1 MKGPGWSWEALAAVL
16 YAPSGAG
23 GADAREQW
31 VENAAVSVGEVELPD
46 GAPQVVLTAFREPD
60 APVCEIRLSAEDAR
74 NLGVS
79 LLAAGTASGQPFSRE
94 DALQEIVQSLR
105 VGQQARYGSPGERAE
120 PEGG

>member
-1 MKGPGWSWEALAAVL
+1 MKGPGWSWEALEAIL
-16 YAPSGAG
+16 YAPSAAGAG
-23 GADAREQW
+23 GEK
-31 VENAAVSVGEVELPD
+31 VETAAVSVGELEPPD
-46 GAPQVVLTAFREPD
+46 SAPQVVLTAFRAPGK
-60 APVCEIRLSAEDAR
+60 PVCELRLSAEDAR

-105 VGQQARYGSPGERAE
+105 VGQQARYGSPGETAE